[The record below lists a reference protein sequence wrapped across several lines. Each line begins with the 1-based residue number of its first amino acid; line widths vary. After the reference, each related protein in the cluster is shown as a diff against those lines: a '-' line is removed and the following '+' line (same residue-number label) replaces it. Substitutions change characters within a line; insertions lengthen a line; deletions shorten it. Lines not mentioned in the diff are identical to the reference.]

1 MCALEQEQ
9 SCICQE
15 QWLMKPLSKK
25 QAAAVDELLSVGG
38 VADSDATSERGL
50 SLSIAHY
57 NHEEKCVG
65 GSGRATH

>member
-50 SLSIAHY
+50 SLSIA
-57 NHEEKCVG
+57 
-65 GSGRATH
+65 R